1 MSTLTPAVCACALN
15 IKLFRSVMNVAIMSS
30 GKKMSS
36 LQIANVVYMQL
47 SQYCHEII
55 MVQ

>member
-1 MSTLTPAVCACALN
+1 
-15 IKLFRSVMNVAIMSS
+15 MNVAIMSS

-47 SQYCHEII
+47 SQYCHETI